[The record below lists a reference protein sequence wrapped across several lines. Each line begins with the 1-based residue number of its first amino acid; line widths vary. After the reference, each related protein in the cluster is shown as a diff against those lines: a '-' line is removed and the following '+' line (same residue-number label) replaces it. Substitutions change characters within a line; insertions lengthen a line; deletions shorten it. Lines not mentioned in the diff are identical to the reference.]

1 MGVILGGISSL
12 FYGVADFLG
21 GEASRRVP
29 APAVVFGAGLVSAP
43 LIALTA
49 LLVGGDAA
57 PSDLALGAV
66 AGSLGALGLTLLFM
80 GLAKGHAAAVAPA
93 SAVFGAILPVV
104 VAVLSGER
112 PSALAWM
119 GVALACPAIVLCSWV
134 ADPGDVPLGG
144 LGYGLIAGLGFG
156 GYTAVISRTSE
167 SSNLLTLIPA
177 RLAMIAVVVMIAL
190 FGFWKLADLKRAPRR
205 MVAANGVL
213 DVAAN
218 VTLLLALRA
227 GSLALVGVAAS
238 LYPAVTV
245 ILARLVNNEHLRG
258 RQVLGLVLTLLALAA
273 IAVG

>member
-1 MGVILGGISSL
+1 VGVILGGISSL

-49 LLVGGDAA
+49 SLVGGDAA
-57 PSDLALGAV
+57 SSDLVLGAI
-66 AGSLGALGLTLLFM
+66 AGTLGALGLTLLFM

-93 SAVFGAILPVV
+93 SAVFGAVLPVV
-104 VAVLSGER
+104 VAVLTGER
-112 PSALAWM
+112 PSALAWA
-119 GVALACPAIVLCSWV
+119 GVALALPAIVLCSWV
-134 ADPGDVPLGG
+134 ADPGDVALGG
-144 LGYGLIAGLGFG
+144 LGYGLVAGLGFG
-156 GYTAVISRTSE
+156 GYTAIISRTSE
-167 SSNLLTLIPA
+167 PSNLLPLIPA
-177 RLAMIAVVVMIAL
+177 RLAMILVVLVIAL
-190 FGFWKLADLKRAPRR
+190 FGVWRLTDVRRAPRG
-205 MVAANGVL
+205 MVVANGVL

-245 ILARLVNNEHLRG
+245 ILARLVNHEHLRG
-258 RQVLGLVLTLLALAA
+258 RQVVGLTLTLLALAA
-273 IAVG
+273 IAAG